1 MVAQSE
7 AFQKAVV
14 DSKKLTSK
22 PNNDDLLDIYALYK
36 VGNGEDFSAAS
47 APGMFDLKGKAKYN
61 AWKKVVEDGITPE
74 QAQEKYVAKIE
85 EMKTKYGYD
94 ADKEPEPVGGQ

>member
-1 MVAQSE
+1 MATSA
-7 AFQKAVV
+7 AFQKAAE

-22 PNNDDLLDIYALYK
+22 PENNDLLELYAFYK
-36 VGNGEDFSAAS
+36 IANGEDISKAS

-61 AWKKVVEDGITPE
+61 AWKKEVDQGVTPE
-74 QAQEKYVAKIE
+74 QAQEKYIAKVE

-94 ADKEPEPVGGQ
+94 ENKVPEAVGTS